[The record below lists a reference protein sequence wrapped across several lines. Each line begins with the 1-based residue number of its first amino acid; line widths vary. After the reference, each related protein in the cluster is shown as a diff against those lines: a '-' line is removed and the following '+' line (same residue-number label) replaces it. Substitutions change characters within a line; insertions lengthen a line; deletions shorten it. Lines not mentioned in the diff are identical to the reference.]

1 MQWLWAIC
9 HCPSLSPC
17 MGIDEVFSL
26 LPPSTPLIQD
36 ENSQMQCPSC
46 QVIDSDICLAH
57 YQALFNIL
65 QFDFLWFFFFIFC
78 HFELSIN
85 VFIYAPWCLSS
96 MEGNKEWWRLKGF
109 QCVLRKAG
117 LRYGV
122 SECHIFWWIS
132 DYSPFMS
139 HSPGTDAAQVQ
150 SIFYTKCDGNEVC
163 LPWNALWC
171 KRLCTAGKADKVAC
185 VNLSECHS

>member
-1 MQWLWAIC
+1 MQWLWAIW

-65 QFDFLWFFFFIFC
+65 QFDFLWVFFFIFC

-96 MEGNKEWWRLKGF
+96 MEGNKEWWRLLKGF
-109 QCVLRKAG
+109 S
-117 LRYGV
+117 V
-122 SECHIFWWIS
+122 SWGRLALDTEYQNATFLVDFRLFPIYVSFTWHRCCTSAVYFLHQMWWKWSLPALECTV
-132 DYSPFMS
+132 M
-139 HSPGTDAAQVQ
+139 
-150 SIFYTKCDGNEVC
+150 
-163 LPWNALWC
+163 
-171 KRLCTAGKADKVAC
+171 
-185 VNLSECHS
+185 